1 MRDFIQSSNYE
12 CSKTQFS
19 LKFMLS
25 QHLDFSIILT
35 ELYTVPLVLF
45 VISLTLLGKVAI
57 INLLAFRNVFA
68 VKLLS
73 ITSFDSIEITVP

>member
-1 MRDFIQSSNYE
+1 MHDFIQSSNYE

-25 QHLDFSIILT
+25 QQHLDFSIILT

-45 VISLTLLGKVAI
+45 IISLTLLRKVAI

-68 VKLLS
+68 V
-73 ITSFDSIEITVP
+73 